1 MPCCVR
7 HGRFVGEGEIEVGKK
22 SPLMPGKFGNMYQMP
37 EDIRIGRDE
46 EKKAWASGLFAAI
59 SSVDAYETKDITVS
73 NAGKVYERL
82 EIHDRSPQM
91 YLVLKGKVEIP
102 ASETLDG
109 EKAICAVSEGE
120 AIILNPKTWHG
131 GASGIDVPAS
141 VFVVLDEGTTQNDT
155 RKVNLRVPFKL
166 GPR

>member
-1 MPCCVR
+1 M
-7 HGRFVGEGEIEVGKK
+7 GKE
-22 SPLMPGKFGNMYQMP
+22 SPLMLGKLGNMYQMP
-37 EDIRIGRDE
+37 EDTRMGRDE
-46 EKKAWASGLFAAI
+46 DRKAWACGLFAAI

-91 YLVLKGKVEIP
+91 YVVLKGKVEIP
-102 ASETLDG
+102 ASKTLDG
-109 EKAICAVSEGE
+109 EKAICVVSEGE
-120 AIILNPKTWHG
+120 AIILNPKVWHG

-155 RKVNLRVPFKL
+155 KKVNLGVPFEL

>member
-1 MPCCVR
+1 M
-7 HGRFVGEGEIEVGKK
+7 GKR
-22 SPLMPGKFGNMYQMP
+22 SSLMPGKFGNMYQMP
-37 EDIRIGRDE
+37 ENIRMGRNE
-46 EKKAWASGLFAAI
+46 EKKAWACGLFVTI
-59 SSVDAYETKDITVS
+59 SDADAYETKDIAVS

-91 YLVLKGKVEIP
+91 YVVLKGKVEIP

-109 EKAICAVSEGE
+109 EKAIYTVSEGE
-120 AIILNPKTWHG
+120 AIILNPKIWHG

-141 VFVVLDEGTTQNDT
+141 VFVVLYEGTTQNDT
-155 RKVNLRVPFKL
+155 KKVNLRVPFKL